1 MATKKTTPLDTSAT
15 VAPVVVAAAP
25 VKAVR
30 KPRAKAAAPAVKVAK
45 APVSKAPAVKAATPA
60 PQAKPVKKAK
70 AAPAAT
76 TEPKAPKEKLVRDSF
91 TMPRSDF
98 ALIDQLKERAL
109 AFKRPTKKSEL
120 LRAGLQALT
129 GLSDAQLKSVLAALT
144 PLKAG
149 RPKNKD

>member
-1 MATKKTTPLDTSAT
+1 MATKKTTPPVAIDTSAAA
-15 VAPVVVAAAP
+15 APVVVAAPA
-25 VKAVR
+25 KAVR
-30 KPRAKAAAPAVKVAK
+30 KPRAKAAP
-45 APVSKAPAVKAATPA
+45 PAVKAATPA

-70 AAPAAT
+70 AVPAAS

-120 LRAGLQALT
+120 LRAGLQALV
-129 GLSDAQLKSVLAALT
+129 GLSDAQLKSVLAGLT